1 MEPKEIKYRILYQID
16 KLHWN
21 NKYFYTL
28 EEAESALKVFQD
40 SGVNA
45 ELSPLFPEN
54 ETNNDQPNV

>member
-16 KLHWN
+16 KIRWD
-21 NKYFYTL
+21 NKYYHTL
-28 EEAESALKVFQD
+28 AEAESALKIIQD
-40 SGVNA
+40 SGFSA